1 MTILVGYFPSPQGE
15 AALDAAV
22 REARAHATDL
32 VVVNIARGE
41 AVLERRRLYD
51 DQAEQL
57 TTTLTGTGVPFVLRR
72 ELESGDPAD
81 ALLQLADELGPDLIV
96 IGLRRRSATGKLIFG
111 SNAQRILMDAPCP
124 VLTVKA
130 AG

>member
-1 MTILVGYFPSPQGE
+1 MAILVGYFPSPQGE

-22 REARAHATDL
+22 QEARIRGTDL

-41 AVLERRRLYD
+41 AVLEKRRLYD
-51 DQAEQL
+51 DQAAEL
-57 TTTLTGTGVPFVLRR
+57 TARLESTGIPFVLRR

-81 ALLQLADELGPDLIV
+81 ALLDLANEITPDFVV
-96 IGLRRRSATGKLIFG
+96 IGLRKRSATGKLIFG